1 MKSIWFTPLT
11 GGIIGIVKT
20 DSGRVYIGTG
30 KGLSKSVDE
39 EFIAEYGS
47 LFDLDSV
54 AKHLDISRKNFMKNG
69 ADEL

>member
-30 KGLSKSVDE
+30 KGLSESVDE
-39 EFIAEYGS
+39 KFIAEYGS
-47 LFDLDSV
+47 PFDLDSV
-54 AKHLDISRKNFMKNG
+54 A
-69 ADEL
+69 